1 MGAIG
6 GFMASGIVGLFIGA
20 VILSLG
26 YELFM
31 DWVKAGAQVR
41 PGP

>member
-6 GFMASGIVGLFIGA
+6 GFLASGIVGLFIGA
-20 VILSLG
+20 VVLSLG

-31 DWVKAGAQVR
+31 SWVKEDSREV
-41 PGP
+41 